1 MKIGI
6 FGGTFD
12 PIHIG
17 HLIIAEH
24 ACEELHLDKLLIIP
38 AAIPPHKQG
47 EKITNAKHRLQ
58 MVKLAAKSN
67 SKFIVSDIELKKTG
81 VSYSIET
88 LELIKKKMGKSA
100 VYYLIIGSD
109 MVPDLHTWKEIG
121 RLTEM
126 STFVV
131 AIRPGLTKRELK
143 KMRLRLPM
151 PVRKRALS
159 NIMLNPLVDIS
170 STEIRERI
178 IKRKS
183 FRYMVPEKVEKY
195 IIKHRLYKK

>member
-6 FGGTFD
+6 LGGTFD

-24 ACEELHLDKLLIIP
+24 ACEQLHLDKLLIIP
-38 AAIPPHKQG
+38 AAVPPHKQG

-58 MVKLAAKSN
+58 MAKLAAKSN
-67 SKFIVSDIELKKTG
+67 SKFIVSDIELKKSG

-88 LELIKKKMGKSA
+88 LELIKRKMGKSA

-109 MVPDLHTWKEIG
+109 MVPDLYTWKDIG
-121 RLTEM
+121 RLTAM
-126 STFVV
+126 CKFIV
-131 AIRPGLTKRELK
+131 AIRPGFMKKELK
-143 KMRLRLPM
+143 KMKLRLPVV
-151 PVRKRALS
+151 VRKRVLS

-170 STEIRERI
+170 STDIRERI
-178 IKRKS
+178 GKRRS
-183 FRYMVPEKVEKY
+183 IRYMVPEKVEKY